1 MRGNKSQFGY
11 SLLELMVALAMVM
24 VLTTIAVPAVT
35 TAISDAQ
42 LRTTASGLAGMLQK
56 ARMISASADRA
67 YPLRLSG
74 TSTVYI
80 DLNGNST
87 LDASENVNVLRLPR
101 GVVFDASAPAL
112 NAGFSV
118 SVTGLPGFDPR
129 GLPCAV
135 SSGAC
140 TFNQGAGFVAYLRQD
155 RPFGVTSWAAVS
167 VSPAGRIKT
176 WMWSGTAWQ

>member
-1 MRGNKSQFGY
+1 MRSNQLQSGY

-24 VLTTIAVPAVT
+24 VLTTMAVPAVT

-42 LRTTASGLAGMLQK
+42 LRSAAGGLAGTLQK

-67 YPLRLSG
+67 YALRLSG
-74 TSTVYI
+74 SSTVYI

-87 LDASENVNVLRLPR
+87 LDASEMVNLLRLPR
-101 GVVFDASAPAL
+101 GVVIDASAPAL
-112 NAGFSV
+112 NAGFGTSV
-118 SVTGLPGFDPR
+118 LGLPGFDPR

-135 SSGAC
+135 SSGTC
-140 TFNQGAGFVAYLRQD
+140 TFNQGTGFVVYLRQD
-155 RPFGVTSWAAVS
+155 RPFGATSWAAVS